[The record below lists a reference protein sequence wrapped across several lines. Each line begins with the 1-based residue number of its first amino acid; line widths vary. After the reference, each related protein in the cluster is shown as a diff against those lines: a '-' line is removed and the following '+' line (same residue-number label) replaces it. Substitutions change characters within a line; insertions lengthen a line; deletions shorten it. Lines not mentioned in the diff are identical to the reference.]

1 MLWSSYV
8 FLCICW
14 PFWLP
19 VFRRRVPQVPQA
31 GYAGGVLVPWLPQVW
46 PGMMSGP
53 QLGSS
58 MCIQGATPFH
68 WHRAADGQQGL
79 DHQLW
84 PLVRVTLLHAGV
96 CFQRSSCDNVCGFGL
111 STDHPRY
118 CLGPFSH
125 QTRTRMKCLRPQKL
139 PRQNQP
145 GAWICMDVH
154 LLTIIVWQTCSGG
167 YRFQRSCV
175 RMQSCN
181 VISRIP
187 SVRNLIPKSYPS

>member
-1 MLWSSYV
+1 MFSYV
-8 FLCICW
+8 FVGHFGCLCSGGECHKCHKLAMQEVCLWFHGCKCGRGW
-14 PFWLP
+14 P
-19 VFRRRVPQVPQA
+19 
-31 GYAGGVLVPWLPQVW
+31 
-46 PGMMSGP
+46 MSGP

-96 CFQRSSCDNVCGFGL
+96 CFQQSSCDNVCGFGL

-125 QTRTRMKCLRPQKL
+125 QTGTRMKCLRPQKL
-139 PRQNQP
+139 PRQHQP
-145 GAWICMDVH
+145 GARICMHGCAFVNNH
-154 LLTIIVWQTCSGG
+154 GMAN
-167 YRFQRSCV
+167 
-175 RMQSCN
+175 MQWWLPVPTKLCTYA
-181 VISRIP
+181 V
-187 SVRNLIPKSYPS
+187 L